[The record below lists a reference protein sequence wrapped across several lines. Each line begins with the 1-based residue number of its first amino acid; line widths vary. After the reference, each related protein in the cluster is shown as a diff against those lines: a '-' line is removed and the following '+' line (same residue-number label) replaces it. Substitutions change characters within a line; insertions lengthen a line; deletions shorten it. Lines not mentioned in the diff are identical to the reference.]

1 MKNPMLIVAVVL
13 VALVAALGYVNWQRG
28 HQPAALHPSASA
40 AAPAAPSQPVAGP
53 ASVPASSP
61 ASAPQRLLL
70 QPSAAHLPR
79 LDQSDGAFGQALAG
93 LIGPKAFAQWL
104 IPHRL
109 ILHIVA
115 TIDNLPR
122 RQAPVKAWPVSPV
135 PGALRTSGT
144 GADLA
149 ISPDNGQRYA
159 PDLQLLQQIEPQ
171 RLVEVYLE
179 FYPLFQQA
187 YTELGYP
194 HASFNSRLLV
204 VIDNLLD
211 APEPKPPVLLVQPK
225 VLYRYADPRLESAS
239 AGQKILMRLGPA
251 GEADVKAKLRA
262 IRQAL
267 LAKMQPGATSPAG

>member
-13 VALVAALGYVNWQRG
+13 AALVAAIGYVNWQRS

-40 AAPAAPSQPVAGP
+40 AVTAEQSQPVAGP

-61 ASAPQRLLL
+61 ASAPQLVLPQR
-70 QPSAAHLPR
+70 SAANLPR

-93 LIGPKAFAQWL
+93 LIGHKAFAQWL

-115 TIDNLPR
+115 SIDNLPR
-122 RQAPVKAWPVSPV
+122 RQAPVKARPVSPV

-149 ISPDNGQRYA
+149 ISPDNAQRYA
-159 PDLQLLQQIEPQ
+159 PYLQVLQQVGPQ
-171 RLVEVYLE
+171 ALVEVYLE

-194 HASFNSRLLV
+194 HGDFNSRLLV
-204 VIDNLLD
+204 VIDNLLA
-211 APEPKPPVLLVQPK
+211 APEPKPPVLLAQPK
-225 VLYRYADPRLESAS
+225 VLYQYADPRLESAS
-239 AGQKILMRLGPA
+239 AGQKIMMRLGPA

-267 LAKMQPGATSPAG
+267 LAKMQPGASSPAG

>member
-13 VALVAALGYVNWQRG
+13 VALVAAIGYVNWQRS
-28 HQPAALHPSASA
+28 HQPAELHPSASA
-40 AAPAAPSQPVAGP
+40 AATAAQNQPVAGP

-61 ASAPQRLLL
+61 ASAPQLVLPQR
-70 QPSAAHLPR
+70 SAANLPR

-93 LIGPKAFAQWL
+93 LIGHKAFAQWL

-135 PGALRTSGT
+135 PGTLRTSGT

-149 ISPDNGQRYA
+149 ISSDNAQRYA
-159 PDLQLLQQIEPQ
+159 PYLQVLQQVRPQ
-171 RLVEVYLE
+171 ALVEVYLE

-194 HASFNSRLLV
+194 HGDFNSRLLV
-204 VIDNLLD
+204 VIDNLLA
-211 APEPKPPVLLVQPK
+211 APEPKPPVLLAQPK
-225 VLYRYADPRLESAS
+225 VLYQYADPRLESAS
-239 AGQKILMRLGPA
+239 AGQKIMMRLGPA

-267 LAKMQPGATSPAG
+267 LAKMHPGASSPAG

>member
-1 MKNPMLIVAVVL
+1 MKNPLLIVAVVL
-13 VALVAALGYVNWQRG
+13 VALVAAIGYFNWQRG
-28 HQPAALHPSASA
+28 HLPAALHPSASA
-40 AAPAAPSQPVAGP
+40 AATAAQSQPVAG
-53 ASVPASSP
+53 PASSP
-61 ASAPQRLLL
+61 ASAPQLELP
-70 QPSAAHLPR
+70 QQSAANLPK
-79 LDQSDGAFGQALAG
+79 LDQSDGAIGQALAG
-93 LIGPKAFAQWL
+93 LIGHKAFAQWL

-122 RQAPVKAWPVSPV
+122 QQAPVKAWPVSPV
-135 PGALRTSGT
+135 PGVLRTSGK

-149 ISPDNGQRYA
+149 ISPDNAQRYA
-159 PDLQLLQQIEPQ
+159 PYLQVLQQVKPQ

-194 HASFNSRLLV
+194 HASFNNRLLV
-204 VIDNLLD
+204 VIDNLLA

-225 VLYRYADPRLESAS
+225 VLFQYADPRLESAS
-239 AGQKILMRLGPA
+239 VGQKILMRLGPA
-251 GEADVKAKLRA
+251 GETEVKAKLRA

-267 LAKMQPGATSPAG
+267 LEKMRPGASTPAG

>member
-13 VALVAALGYVNWQRG
+13 VALVAAIGYVNWQRS
-28 HQPAALHPSASA
+28 HQPTALHPSASA
-40 AAPAAPSQPVAGP
+40 AATAAQSQPVAGP

-61 ASAPQRLLL
+61 ASAPQLVLPQR
-70 QPSAAHLPR
+70 SAANLPR

-93 LIGPKAFAQWL
+93 LIGHKAFAQWL

-135 PGALRTSGT
+135 PGTLRTSGT

-149 ISPDNGQRYA
+149 ISSDNAQRYA
-159 PDLQLLQQIEPQ
+159 PYLQVLQQVRPQ
-171 RLVEVYLE
+171 ALVEVYLE

-194 HASFNSRLLV
+194 HGDFNSRLLV
-204 VIDNLLD
+204 VIDNLLA
-211 APEPKPPVLLVQPK
+211 APEPKPPVLLAQPK
-225 VLYRYADPRLESAS
+225 VLYQYADPRLESAS
-239 AGQKILMRLGPA
+239 AGQKIMMRLGPA

-267 LAKMQPGATSPAG
+267 LAKMQPGASSPAG

>member
-1 MKNPMLIVAVVL
+1 MKNPMLIVTVVL
-13 VALVAALGYVNWQRG
+13 VALVAAIGYFNWQRS

-40 AAPAAPSQPVAGP
+40 AATAAQSQPVAGP

-61 ASAPQRLLL
+61 ASAPQLVLP
-70 QPSAAHLPR
+70 QQSAAHLPR

-93 LIGPKAFAQWL
+93 LIGHKAFAQWL

-122 RQAPVKAWPVSPV
+122 QQAPTKAWPVSPV

-149 ISPDNGQRYA
+149 ISPDNAQRYA
-159 PDLQLLQQIEPQ
+159 PYLQVLQQVRPHA
-171 RLVEVYLE
+171 LVEVYLE

-194 HASFNSRLLV
+194 HGDFNSRLLV
-204 VIDNLLD
+204 VIDNLLA

-225 VLYRYADPRLESAS
+225 VLYQYADPRLESAS
-239 AGQKILMRLGPA
+239 AGQKIMMRLGPA
-251 GEADVKAKLRA
+251 GDADVKANTPPPRRA
-262 IRQAL
+262 W
-267 LAKMQPGATSPAG
+267 GAMIPRGGSPPAG